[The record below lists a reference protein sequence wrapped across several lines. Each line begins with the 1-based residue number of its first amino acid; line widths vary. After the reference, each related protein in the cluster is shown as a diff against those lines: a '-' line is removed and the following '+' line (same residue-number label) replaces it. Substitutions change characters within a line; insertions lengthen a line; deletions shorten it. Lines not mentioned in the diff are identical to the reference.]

1 MRAGDTPD
9 WSPDGQRILFHDN
22 LDLPDESS
30 NLYTVRPD
38 GTGLR
43 HPAKASR
50 LFLNAA
56 SKSSTAALPLR
67 QPPVPMPISPSG
79 AGWHASVGGPMELGV
94 DLAGELVDGLVEQVE
109 STVEDFVATVFE
121 AAGIGDAPGDRA
133 VR

>member
-43 HPAKASR
+43 HWAKASR

-56 SKSSTAALPLR
+56 SNSSTAALPLR
-67 QPPVPMPISPSG
+67 
-79 AGWHASVGGPMELGV
+79 
-94 DLAGELVDGLVEQVE
+94 
-109 STVEDFVATVFE
+109 
-121 AAGIGDAPGDRA
+121 
-133 VR
+133 

>member
-43 HPAKASR
+43 HY
-50 LFLNAA
+50 
-56 SKSSTAALPLR
+56 
-67 QPPVPMPISPSG
+67 
-79 AGWHASVGGPMELGV
+79 
-94 DLAGELVDGLVEQVE
+94 
-109 STVEDFVATVFE
+109 
-121 AAGIGDAPGDRA
+121 
-133 VR
+133 